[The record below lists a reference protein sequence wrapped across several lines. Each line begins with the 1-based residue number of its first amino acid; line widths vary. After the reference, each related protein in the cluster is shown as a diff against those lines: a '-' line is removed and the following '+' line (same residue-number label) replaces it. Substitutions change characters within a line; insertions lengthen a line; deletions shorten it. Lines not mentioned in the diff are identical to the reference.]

1 MTEYLGVENDIPL
14 DYVILTMPH
23 KRYRLERFEVESLR
37 DIESLVANKKVPK
50 DELHDCL
57 KFLDNLYGKLDSI
70 KMTEES
76 EHVDAA
82 NIRRVMN
89 WIRNL
94 KMELTR
100 CDVVEGYEDDNSE
113 NVFFVPLTS
122 FGCAK

>member
-1 MTEYLGVENDIPL
+1 M
-14 DYVILTMPH
+14 TMPN

-57 KFLDNLYGKLDSI
+57 KFLDGLYSKLDSI
-70 KMTEES
+70 RTAEER
-76 EHVDAA
+76 EHVDAT

-89 WIRNL
+89 WISNL

-100 CDVVEGYEDDNSE
+100 CDVVDGFEESE
-113 NVFFVPLTS
+113 SEKVFFVPLTS